1 MKKQDQ
7 EQNQS
12 KNIQDQDAQPAKGT
26 RGTKTMRQRQ
36 RAKNTDDISMNEG
49 FDVDHNSD
57 PILAKKQ

>member
-1 MKKQDQ
+1 MKKE
-7 EQNQS
+7 EQNQNEQNI
-12 KNIQDQDAQPAKGT
+12 KNMHVEPAKGT

-36 RAKNTDDISMNEG
+36 RVKNTDDISMNEG